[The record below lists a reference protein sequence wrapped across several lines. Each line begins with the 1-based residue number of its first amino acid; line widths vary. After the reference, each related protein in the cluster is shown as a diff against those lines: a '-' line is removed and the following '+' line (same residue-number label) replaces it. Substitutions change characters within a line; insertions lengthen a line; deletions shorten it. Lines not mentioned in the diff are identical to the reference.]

1 MKFTTLGSLAVGA
14 VLLLPA
20 AAFGVL
26 RAEDFERE
34 RLNAMHHAQIQILK
48 YAVPAVTPGN
58 CRVWGEVVQLF
69 KGASRYFGEGTKIEF
84 DISCKRRNDLIPSG
98 DTQWLEIAQL
108 KKSRF
113 IETYLNSRR
122 DGAAFA
128 FKIPAWQYM
137 VIDAPSSQPLCPNT
151 LTGVS
156 CTSFVMPDLDVQEI
170 AENLGAGSTEIRV
183 TISKDILQRLRVV
196 AAQISRQRNYEQ
208 TTVSDV
214 VAEVLEERIDALE
227 AEVR

>member
-1 MKFTTLGSLAVGA
+1 MVA
-14 VLLLPA
+14 VLLIPA
-20 AAFGVL
+20 AALGVL

-34 RLNAMHHAQIQILK
+34 RLNAMHHAQIHILK

-69 KGASRYFGEGTKIEF
+69 KGATRYFGEGTKTEF

-98 DTQWLEIAQL
+98 DTQWLEIAEL

-113 IETYLNSRR
+113 VETYLNSHRE
-122 DGAAFA
+122 GAVFA
-128 FKIPAWQYM
+128 FKIPAWQYRL
-137 VIDAPSSQPLCPNT
+137 VDAPSSQPLCPDT
-151 LTGVS
+151 LKGIS
-156 CTSFVMPDLDVQEI
+156 CTSFVMPNLDVQEI

-183 TISKDILQRLRVV
+183 IISKDILQRLRVV

-214 VAEVLEERIDALE
+214 ISEILEERIDALE
-227 AEVR
+227 AGVR